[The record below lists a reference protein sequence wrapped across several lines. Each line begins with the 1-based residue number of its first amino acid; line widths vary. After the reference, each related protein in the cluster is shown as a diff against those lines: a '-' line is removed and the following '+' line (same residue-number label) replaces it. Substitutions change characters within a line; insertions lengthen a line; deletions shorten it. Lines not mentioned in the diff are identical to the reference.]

1 MTFKGLALG
10 LVVMMAAGCGPS
22 GAKSEQSGGGVAA
35 TAAAGT
41 PAAVNTPP
49 ADLLAFAN
57 GTLIVVEP
65 ADSDD
70 GQLAWSPYNMI
81 DEAPITEW
89 RGAFKGQPV
98 FVFELAQQSEI
109 TGVGID
115 NGSSS
120 DESAAHQVRIEVSD
134 QSESAGFQPLLTANL
149 AKADGQS
156 FKAEKP
162 LTGRWIRLT
171 VLSNGG
177 GEYASV
183 TGLRATGRAI
193 GTPVPP
199 TNVSGTYFAFNGLG
213 PMHLK
218 QEGSRIV
225 GCYQYLD
232 GQISGGVEGRMVIAE
247 VRETLPDGEVSKF
260 LGLLNFQPDG
270 RLRGFTRK
278 LDIDYF
284 DSVMSARKES
294 DDIGDCPKIPGY
306 RTGAAKSQLETQ
318 ISTEGRVRLDG
329 VNFDF
334 NSDVLQAASK
344 PLLDQL
350 AAVLKGKP
358 DWKVTLEG
366 HTDNIGGPTFNK
378 SLSDRR
384 ARAVMAYLVSAGI
397 PAGQLTAVGFSYDKP
412 VASNDTVGGRAQNR
426 RVELVK
432 N

>member
-1 MTFKGLALG
+1 MTFRGLALG
-10 LVVMMAAGCGPS
+10 LVVLLAAGCGPS
-22 GAKSEQSGGGVAA
+22 GAKSEQTAGAV
-35 TAAAGT
+35 TAAGAAAAT
-41 PAAVNTPP
+41 PAANTPP
-49 ADLLAFAN
+49 EDLLAFAN

-70 GQLAWSPYNMI
+70 AQLAWSPYNMI

-89 RGAFKGQPV
+89 RGAAKGQPT
-98 FVFELAQQSEI
+98 FVFELAQRSEI
-109 TGVGID
+109 TGIGLD
-115 NGSSS
+115 NGSSME
-120 DESAAHQVRIEVSD
+120 DSAVRSVRIEVSD
-134 QSESAGFQPLLTANL
+134 QSQTAGFQPLLTASL
-149 AKADGQS
+149 ALADGQS
-156 FKAEKP
+156 FKADKP

-171 VLSNGG
+171 VLTNGG
-177 GEYASV
+177 GEYASI
-183 TGLRATGRAI
+183 TGLRASGRPLEAP
-193 GTPVPP
+193 TPP
-199 TNVSGTYFAFNGLG
+199 TNLSGTYLAFNGLG

-218 QEGSRIV
+218 QEGSRLV

-232 GQISGGVEGRMVIAE
+232 GQISGGVEGRMIIAE

-278 LDIDYF
+278 LDNDYF
-284 DSVMSARKES
+284 DSVMSAQKES

-306 RTGAAKSQLETQ
+306 RTGAAKSQMETQ
-318 ISTEGRVRLDG
+318 LVAEGRVRLDG

-344 PLLDQL
+344 PLLDQV

-366 HTDNIGGPTFNK
+366 HTDNIGGPAFNK

-384 ARAVMAYLVSAGI
+384 AKAVMAYLVSAGV